1 MRLNPRRRRSSTM
14 PPPFF
19 PIPRTVCVGA
29 ASEWGRGPLEAGC
42 GLARGDRA
50 SALATRNG
58 TRRRVSGACR
68 SAARHGRA
76 TRRAT
81 RGKSW
86 LPREGGRDRYTSYI
100 YMADTRTHDNHIN
113 AMSMRLRPKTDTHA
127 TLPHTMII
135 HFVTV
140 TQTTQKS
147 CVRVHFPCGPCTRDT
162 HACACGLKRRA
173 ARRPRHHRCRA
184 RQWCPSVFSSVVQ
197 VF

>member
-1 MRLNPRRRRSSTM
+1 MPKWCTFLVTIERQESGVNRKTAQSAQRRGAAGGSLARVAARAGVRLNPRRRRSSTM

-113 AMSMRLRPKTDTHA
+113 AMSMRLRPKTYTHA
-127 TLPHTMII
+127 TLPHTM
-135 HFVTV
+135 TP
-140 TQTTQKS
+140 TPLYRT
-147 CVRVHFPCGPCTRDT
+147 
-162 HACACGLKRRA
+162 L
-173 ARRPRHHRCRA
+173 
-184 RQWCPSVFSSVVQ
+184 
-197 VF
+197 